1 MHELAVAQEILALVQ
16 RHVPGDQASL
26 VRAVRV
32 RIGDLAGV
40 VPDSLEFCF
49 SAVVAGTAWQGAA
62 LVMTRVPA
70 EACCMDC
77 TAVFPTQ
84 APGAGCPSCGGGE
97 VRMVRGQELHVDAVD
112 LADADVEGGAPG
124 GGEVA
129 VR

>member
-1 MHELAVAQEILALVQ
+1 MHELAIAQAILALVQ
-16 RHVPGDQASL
+16 RHVSDDQASL

-40 VPDSLEFCF
+40 VPDSLEFSF

-70 EACCMDC
+70 EACCLDC

-84 APGAGCPSCGGGE
+84 APGAGCPSCGGGQ

-112 LADADVEGGAPG
+112 LADDDVERGASG
-124 GGEVA
+124 RGEVA
-129 VR
+129 VA